1 MYKASPVHPNSL
13 VDSTTHSPALLELTN
28 IKVSRPVIEYLV
40 DCVVETVDYA
50 MGRPSPS
57 TSRGRSRG
65 RRPEHA
71 KFTTFVK
78 NVIERAE
85 ITIQTLLVTLVYIDR
100 AKPHLH
106 IALEEWALERVFL
119 GAIIVASKYLND
131 STLKNV
137 HWALCTGV
145 FGKRDVGR
153 IEREYL
159 DVLDFE
165 LGITEADILSH
176 HQGLLN
182 AVYPSSHPYRTNQ
195 LQFTHPHSSANRTS
209 SSNASSAP
217 VPELSPSSDESSS
230 GSASP
235 RTPSTLESSPAYS
248 PEHGKHN
255 RTKSSHSKKSSFSSS
270 TLELLRS
277 FPIPLPQSAHQRQE
291 HSHMSVRVRS

>member
-13 VDSTTHSPALLELTN
+13 VDPATHSPALLELTN

-50 MGRPSPS
+50 MGRPSS
-57 TSRGRSRG
+57 SSSRGRSRG

-85 ITIQTLLVTLVYIDR
+85 ITIQTILATLVYIDR

-165 LGITEADILSH
+165 LGVTEADILSH

-182 AVYPSSHPYRTNQ
+182 AVYPSSHPYRTHQ
-195 LQFTHPHSSANRTS
+195 VQFTHPHSPVNRAT
-209 SSNASSAP
+209 SNASAP

-248 PEHGKHN
+248 PEHSKHH
-255 RTKSSHSKKSSFSSS
+255 RSKSSNSKKSSFSTS

-277 FPIPLPQSAHQRQE
+277 FPIPLPQSVHQRQE
-291 HSHMSVRVRS
+291 HSHMPVRLRS

>member
-1 MYKASPVHPNSL
+1 MLASPVHPNSL
-13 VDSTTHSPALLELTN
+13 VDPTTHSPALLELIN
-28 IKVSRPVIEYLV
+28 FKVSNPVIEYLV
-40 DCVVETVDYA
+40 DCIVETVDYA
-50 MGRPSPS
+50 MGRPTPS
-57 TSRGRSRG
+57 SSKTRSRV
-65 RRPEHA
+65 RRPEHV

-85 ITIQTLLVTLVYIDR
+85 ITMQTILASLVYIDR

-165 LGITEADILSH
+165 LGITEADLLSH

-182 AVYPSSHPYRTNQ
+182 AVRPTAPSYRSHHLPFSHP
-195 LQFTHPHSSANRTS
+195 HPASNRTAMS
-209 SSNASSAP
+209 SPASSA
-217 VPELSPSSDESSS
+217 PELSPSSDESSS

-235 RTPSTLESSPAYS
+235 RTPSSLDSSPSYT
-248 PEHGKHN
+248 HGKHHQPQN
-255 RTKSSHSKKSSFSSS
+255 APTYSKKSLPSA
-270 TLELLRS
+270 TLDSLIRA
-277 FPIPLPQSAHQRQE
+277 FPLPHPPSSRQ
-291 HSHMSVRVRS
+291 SVRVHS

>member
-1 MYKASPVHPNSL
+1 MAFHPNSL
-13 VDSTTHSPALLELTN
+13 VDAQTHSPALLKLISLKIN
-28 IKVSRPVIEYLV
+28 RPFIEYLV

-57 TSRGRSRG
+57 TSRSRSRT
-65 RRPEHA
+65 RRPEHT

-85 ITIQTLLVTLVYIDR
+85 ITTHTILAALVYIDR

-119 GAIIVASKYLND
+119 GSIIVASKYLND

-182 AVYPSSHPYRTNQ
+182 AVYPTSTSLRTHQSQYSNHSRAKSSPV
-195 LQFTHPHSSANRTS
+195 
-209 SSNASSAP
+209 SSAP

-230 GSASP
+230 ASSASASP
-235 RTPSTLESSPAYS
+235 RTPGSLESPPAYA
-248 PEHGKHN
+248 PEHGKSRSRS
-255 RTKSSHSKKSSFSSS
+255 RTTQPKKSSFLHSS
-270 TLELLRS
+270 TLEILKSFPLPLQQSQQGQDPHAHMAVRLRS
-277 FPIPLPQSAHQRQE
+277 
-291 HSHMSVRVRS
+291 